1 MICGRNLYKQ
11 GENEIRDTK
20 RQDKEKKR
28 KEEKGERERAIKKLP
43 HHIIKKLTMNTQE
56 RKKTVLELD
65 GRGGGTLFSLSLS
78 LSLSLTL
85 TLDLASPHLTSRH
98 FTFSP
103 QVVLDN
109 VHNANDTH
117 AFPRHVNAHNAST
130 ASAHHSRQHHI
141 NAVRN
146 VACHEHLHG

>member
-1 MICGRNLYKQ
+1 VICGRNLYKQ

-65 GRGGGTLFSLSLS
+65 GRGGGTLFS
-78 LSLSLTL
+78 
-85 TLDLASPHLTSRH
+85 SP
-98 FTFSP
+98 SP
-103 QVVLDN
+103 SPSPFPSCKYVRRKEVL
-109 VHNANDTH
+109 
-117 AFPRHVNAHNAST
+117 
-130 ASAHHSRQHHI
+130 
-141 NAVRN
+141 
-146 VACHEHLHG
+146 